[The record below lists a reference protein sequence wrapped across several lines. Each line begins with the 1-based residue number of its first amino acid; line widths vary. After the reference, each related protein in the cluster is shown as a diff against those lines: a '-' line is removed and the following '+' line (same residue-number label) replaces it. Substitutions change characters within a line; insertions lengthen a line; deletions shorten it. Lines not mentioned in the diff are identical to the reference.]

1 MRETRV
7 KGATVLA
14 IPIIALVI
22 LTLFAVSYLI
32 SSLAG
37 LPLSLNFP
45 IAVRLVGVVIVLAG
59 LSVMGWV
66 FSHRNPVNVMVST
79 YVTLTKL
86 LGRTP
91 ISERAERTEPLVIDG
106 PQKYVRNPLYFGV
119 IVMMCG
125 WSLLSA
131 RPFVL
136 IATIVLVLWF
146 RLVLIPFEERELKV
160 LFGEQWEKY
169 SDGTPMLVP
178 FTNRGRRTA
187 STTQNR
193 TAP

>member
-7 KGATVLA
+7 EGTAMLA
-14 IPIIALVI
+14 IPIVALVI
-22 LTLFAVSYLI
+22 LTLFAVSYLL

-37 LPLSLNFP
+37 LPFSLNFP
-45 IAVRLVGVVIVLAG
+45 VALRLVGVVIVLAG

-86 LGRTP
+86 LRRTP

-106 PQKYVRNPLYFGV
+106 PQKYMRNPLYFGV
-119 IVMMCG
+119 IIMMFG
-125 WSLLSA
+125 WSLVSA

-136 IATIVLVLWF
+136 IATIILVLWF
-146 RLVLIPFEERELKV
+146 RLVLIPFEERELKA
-160 LFGEQWEKY
+160 LFSEQWEKY
-169 SDGTPMLVP
+169 SDETPMLVP
-178 FTNRGRRTA
+178 FTKRGRHTP
-187 STTQNR
+187 STTPSG
-193 TAP
+193 TAR